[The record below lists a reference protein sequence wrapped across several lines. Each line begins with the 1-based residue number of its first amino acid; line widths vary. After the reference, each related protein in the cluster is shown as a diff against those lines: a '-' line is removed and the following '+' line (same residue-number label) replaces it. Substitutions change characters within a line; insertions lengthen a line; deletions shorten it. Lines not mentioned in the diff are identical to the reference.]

1 MTQQTND
8 NNAIIPSP
16 TTDLRDPHGRAA
28 LLLVESLLHTLI
40 ERSVLKVEDALD
52 IITVAI
58 DANEELAADRGEH
71 EDPTN
76 QTTVVLLAILHS
88 LSHDVG

>member
-8 NNAIIPSP
+8 NNAIIPFP

-40 ERSVLKVEDALD
+40 ERSALKVEDVLD

-58 DANEELAADRGEH
+58 DANEELAADRGMH
-71 EDPTN
+71 EDPAD
-76 QTTVVLLAILHS
+76 QTTVVLSGILHS
-88 LSHDVG
+88 LSHDVS

>member
-8 NNAIIPSP
+8 NHAIIPFA
-16 TTDLRDPHGRAA
+16 TTGLRDPHGRAA

-52 IITVAI
+52 IITVAV

>member
-1 MTQQTND
+1 MTLQTND
-8 NNAIIPSP
+8 NNAIIPFP
-16 TTDLRDPHGRAA
+16 PTDLRDPHGWAA

-40 ERSVLKVEDALD
+40 DRSALKVEDALD

-58 DANEELAADRGEH
+58 DANEELAADRGMH
-71 EDPTN
+71 EDSTD
-76 QTTVVLLAILHS
+76 QTTVVLSAILHS

>member
-8 NNAIIPSP
+8 NHAIIPFP

-28 LLLVESLLHTLI
+28 LLLVESLLHALI
-40 ERSVLKVEDALD
+40 ERSALKVEDALD

-58 DANEELAADRGEH
+58 DANEELAADRGACEYPK
-71 EDPTN
+71 D
-76 QTTVVLLAILHS
+76 QTTVVLSAILHS